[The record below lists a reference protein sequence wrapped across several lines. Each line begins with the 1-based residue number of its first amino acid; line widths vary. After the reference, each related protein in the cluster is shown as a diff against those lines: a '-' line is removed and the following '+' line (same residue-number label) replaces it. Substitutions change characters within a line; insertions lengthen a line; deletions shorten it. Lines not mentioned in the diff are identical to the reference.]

1 MMRRKR
7 WLSLF
12 VENDI
17 GVLAEISGMFAGKAY
32 NLDSLTVGVTE
43 DKTVSRMTI
52 CLTSDDALFEQIKKQ
67 LNRNVNVIKVLDL
80 TDQSFIEKELAYYK
94 ISNIGADITDKILR
108 IVKDFGLTIV
118 DTGPDFVLLQSVNS
132 QEDNDDIVSQFKS
145 LHVDFE
151 VVRGGSVAIQVIY

>member
-1 MMRRKR
+1 MRRKR

-108 IVKDFGLTIV
+108 VVKDFNLTIV

-132 QEDNDDIVSQFKS
+132 QEGNDNIVSKLQFLKLAMS
-145 LHVDFE
+145 QQTVDK
-151 VVRGGSVAIQVIY
+151 

>member
-1 MMRRKR
+1 MRIKR

-80 TDQSFIEKELAYYK
+80 TDQPFIEKELAYYK
-94 ISNIGADITDKILR
+94 ISNIGADITDKILKV
-108 IVKDFGLTIV
+108 VKDFDLTII
-118 DTGPDFVLLQSVNS
+118 DTGTDFVLLQSVNS
-132 QEDNDDIVSQFKS
+132 QEGNDNIVSK
-145 LHVDFE
+145 LKLLKCKTE
-151 VVRGGSVAIQVIY
+151 IVRGGSVAAY

>member
-1 MMRRKR
+1 MRRKR

-108 IVKDFGLTIV
+108 VVKDFDLTIV
-118 DTGPDFVLLQSVNS
+118 DTGSNFVLLQSVNS
-132 QEDNDDIVSQFKS
+132 QVDNDNIVSKLQLLKCKT
-145 LHVDFE
+145 E
-151 VVRGGSVAIQVIY
+151 IVRGGSVAAY

>member
-1 MMRRKR
+1 MRRKR

-52 CLTSDDALFEQIKKQ
+52 CLTSDDALFEKIKKQ

-108 IVKDFGLTIV
+108 VVKDFNLTIV

-132 QEDNDDIVSQFKS
+132 QEGNDNIVSKLQLLKCKT
-145 LHVDFE
+145 E
-151 VVRGGSVAIQVIY
+151 IVRGGSVAAY